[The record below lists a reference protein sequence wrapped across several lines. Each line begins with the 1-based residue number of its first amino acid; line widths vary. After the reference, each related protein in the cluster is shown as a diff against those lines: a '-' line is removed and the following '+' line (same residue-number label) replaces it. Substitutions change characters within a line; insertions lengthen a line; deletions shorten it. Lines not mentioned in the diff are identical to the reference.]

1 MSQNLT
7 EEVTYN
13 FVKRTE
19 FRRKETNFG
28 DGYKQIVIDGINAD
42 KETWDVEFVALP
54 TTQANNLEIKLKDS
68 INGTNNYLKWL
79 APGEINYKYY
89 VATNISKVAIRSNKF
104 IVSCT
109 LEREYPLTT

>member
-7 EEVTYN
+7 EEVTYR
-13 FVKRTE
+13 FVKRVE

-28 DGYKQIVIDGINAD
+28 DGYKQVVIDGVNAE
-42 KETWDVEFVALP
+42 KEMWDVQFVAL
-54 TTQANNLEIKLKDS
+54 TTTLANNLEIKLKDS

-79 APGEINYKYY
+79 APGEINSKYY
-89 VATNISKVAIRSNKF
+89 TAKNIQKVAIRSNKF
-104 IVSCT
+104 IVSAT